1 MARLVA
7 FPPAAQPDAR
17 VLVLGSMPGAA
28 SLRAAE
34 YYAHPR
40 NLFWPL
46 MGTLAGAGPDLPYRA
61 RIAALNAAGIAL
73 WDVLADCERS
83 GSLDS
88 AIRDARRND
97 FDAFLAAHPRIGTVL
112 FNGAKAEA
120 EFLRG
125 GMPLAARGRGLVL
138 RRLPSTSPA
147 NASIPAATRLA
158 AWRDALRNAGIG
170 APGPGAVTSA

>member
-46 MGTLAGAGPDLPYRA
+46 MGTLVGATPGLPYPA

-73 WDVLADCERS
+73 WDVLADCERA

-88 AIRDARRND
+88 AIRDPRRND
-97 FDAFLAAHPRIGTVL
+97 FDAFLDAHPRIGTVL

-125 GMPLAARGRGLVL
+125 GMPVAARGLAL